1 MARRSFKGFHAIVK
15 SRRIALLISLTSRDI
30 KKRYKESIVGAAW
43 GFIVPLIMLAI
54 YTAIFSSIFGAKWGG
69 VQVSNKTD
77 YAVLLFVGLIIYTVF
92 AEAVTRAP
100 TAILGNPNL
109 VKKVVFPLEVLPAVV
124 LLSCLYNALVA
135 SVALAIFLAFSSF
148 GLHWQALALPIL
160 LIPFAALTLGVVYF
174 FSSLG
179 VFFRDIDQMAALIV
193 RVLQYLTPVLYPSV
207 IFPDSIGVWMRL
219 SPLAIYVEQIRAL
232 VVFGQWPQWPQYTW
246 AVGSSFA
253 MLAFGWWWFQRTRR
267 AFADVV

>member
-1 MARRSFKGFHAIVK
+1 MTSKNF
-15 SRRIALLISLTSRDI
+15 ALLISLASRDI
-30 KKRYKESIVGAAW
+30 EKRYKDSIVGAAW

-69 VQVSNKTD
+69 IPVKNHTD
-77 YAVLLFVGLIIYTVF
+77 YAVLLFVGLIIYTIF

-100 TAILGNPNL
+100 TAILGNANL

-124 LLSCLYNALVA
+124 VLSCLYNAMIA
-135 SVALAIFLAFSSF
+135 SVALLIFLAFSSF
-148 GLHWQALALPIL
+148 GLHWQALGLPIL
-160 LIPFAALTLGVVYF
+160 LIPFAALTLGVVYLF
-174 FSSLG
+174 ASLG
-179 VFFRDIDQMAALIV
+179 VFFRDVDQMAALIV

-207 IFPDSIGVWMRL
+207 IFPESIGVWMRL

-232 VVFGQWPQWPQYTW
+232 VVFGQWPLWPQFAW
-246 AVGSSFA
+246 AVGCSFA
-253 MLAFGWWWFQRTRR
+253 MLGFGWWWFQRTRR